1 MPTVSPALATL
12 LCGAQLELEDE
23 QQGHLG
29 SRHGFL
35 DDWGPRVSPDSGQQP
50 LGPASGVCR
59 QTVQYLWSID
69 VFHVKKGEERYV
81 E

>member
-35 DDWGPRVSPDSGQQP
+35 DYQGPREPLDSGQQP

-59 QTVQYLWSID
+59 QTVQYLRSLD
-69 VFHVKKGEERYV
+69 AFHVKKGEEL
-81 E
+81 